1 MGIIKEE
8 NWTGNAEALAKLVK
22 FWLRKKDIG
31 DKSFEP
37 NERLVRDYVAKNILS
52 RPERSGKEA
61 IYGFKQLIQFIACR
75 AMIEDGWPLSKIS
88 EDFQK
93 YNNLYLEVI
102 KKSKEW
108 ASNNNMMYVVGA
120 NNEKD
125 ITKIIIY

>member
-52 RPERSGKEA
+52 RPERLVK
-61 IYGFKQLIQFIACR
+61 KQYMAL
-75 AMIEDGWPLSKIS
+75 
-88 EDFQK
+88 
-93 YNNLYLEVI
+93 NN
-102 KKSKEW
+102 
-108 ASNNNMMYVVGA
+108 
-120 NNEKD
+120 
-125 ITKIIIY
+125 